1 MKNGFKTQLKA
12 RLEKSFTDVNDLET
26 ISLENRNHV
35 SAMITTML
43 AIEAKTVGVCVIEM
57 KPKEF
62 IRVAIVFSENKTQEA
77 FTF

>member
-35 SAMITTML
+35 SAMKIGR
-43 AIEAKTVGVCVIEM
+43 ASCRE
-57 KPKEF
+57 
-62 IRVAIVFSENKTQEA
+62 RV
-77 FTF
+77 